1 MLKSCKWRQGPDSG
15 ESVSV
20 NLDSPLRSVSDQ
32 FLSVTLGPTD
42 ISKNWATEA
51 LKSKSLINMGR
62 VLSPVML
69 RVGGTDE
76 DYVTFKNQS
85 EVSYRWRRRKEEG
98 RKEEGGI
105 GEREGRENRG
115 WGGGWVGVEREGD
128 SRPNKIINSNQN
140 YSVPQFD
147 SKTINWS
154 NFTLLYSQWD
164 ALNEFSQAVGWD
176 MVYGLN
182 SKLRNP
188 WPHGAWDTTNAEELL
203 KYTIS
208 KGYDVSWELG
218 NGMFMQEI
226 LFISAITVSGIL

>member
-1 MLKSCKWRQGPDSG
+1 M
-15 ESVSV
+15 
-20 NLDSPLRSVSDQ
+20 
-32 FLSVTLGPTD
+32 
-42 ISKNWATEA
+42 
-51 LKSKSLINMGR
+51 
-62 VLSPVML
+62 
-69 RVGGTDE
+69 
-76 DYVTFKNQS
+76 
-85 EVSYRWRRRKEEG
+85 
-98 RKEEGGI
+98 
-105 GEREGRENRG
+105 
-115 WGGGWVGVEREGD
+115 
-128 SRPNKIINSNQN
+128 
-140 YSVPQFD
+140 
-147 SKTINWS
+147 INWS